1 MIKRLREKF
10 WIQIFIIYTRY
21 LIGSAFVFASII
33 KIRGSRFTAESGELN
48 PIDSSWHLFETLYQ
62 SGLYWKFLGMGQL
75 IAGFLLMTQR
85 YSKLGAVINLPIIA
99 NVFAITISY
108 YFAYTPVIT
117 GLMLLANIMLILWD
131 WNSLKVLINLKPN
144 LDERK
149 RLEQDVIWQILGLS
163 LFVFIIV
170 SNLFANQKT
179 LLGFFPIGL
188 LIGLSGFILGLRRR
202 SRYKIV

>member
-1 MIKRLREKF
+1 MIKRLRENF

-48 PIDSSWHLFETLYQ
+48 PINSSWHFFETLYQ
-62 SGLYWKFLGMGQL
+62 SGLYWKFLGIGQL

-85 YSKLGAVINLPIIA
+85 YSKLGAVMNLPIIA
-99 NVFAITISY
+99 NVFVITISY

-144 LDERK
+144 LDARK
-149 RLEQDVIWQILGLS
+149 RLEQDIIWQILGLS

-170 SNLFANQKT
+170 SNLFANQKA
-179 LLGFFPIGL
+179 LLGLFLIGL
-188 LIGLSGFILGLRRR
+188 LIGLIGFVLGFRIR
-202 SRYKIV
+202 SKYKTV

>member
-10 WIQIFIIYTRY
+10 WTQIFIIYTRY

-33 KIRGSRFTAESGELN
+33 KIRGSRFTAESGELH
-48 PIDSSWHLFETLYQ
+48 PIDSSWHMFETLYQ
-62 SGLYWKFLGMGQL
+62 SGLYWKFLGIGQL

-85 YSKLGAVINLPIIA
+85 YSKLGAVMFLPIIV
-99 NVFAITISY
+99 NVFVITISY

-131 WNSLKVLINLKPN
+131 WNSLKVLMNLKPN
-144 LDERK
+144 LDKQK
-149 RLEQDVIWQILGLS
+149 RLEQDVIWQVLGLS

-179 LLGFFPIGL
+179 LLGFFLIGL
-188 LIGLSGFILGLRRR
+188 LIGLTGFILGLRRR
-202 SRYKIV
+202 SKYKIV